1 MTFAIN
7 RETNSITIATFWE
20 NFLLKKYNFDPE
32 YQRLS
37 VWSEEKQSFLIDTI
51 LRNYPIPPIFLHQHI
66 DPSTGKTHYDV
77 IDGKQRLTSIQRF
90 INDEISVTTDS
101 FDENNDKQSELIAG
115 KFFRDLDDPA
125 LQNFK
130 KNFWRYAIPIEYID
144 TTDKNL
150 IKSIFDRLNRNGEP
164 LEGQELRKA
173 KYSGTA
179 LISLVDKCCDNL
191 FWKPILSTLDVKR
204 MEDKEFVSELIFLL
218 IAKSPLDGSQKA
230 LDEQYADLSKE
241 LDIVSVEAEFD
252 AVTALTKKLLSN
264 DFYVGRKF
272 GISHLYG
279 IFSLA
284 ADIMWNE
291 KDAAKATSELV
302 KFYSKFFNSNLDAS
316 PYLEQYK
323 MSVTY
328 RTRTKGQRMKRLQA
342 LTGFIY
348 GE

>member
-37 VWSEEKQSFLIDTI
+37 VWSDEKQSFLIDTI

-66 DPSTGKTHYDV
+66 DPATGKTHYDV

-90 INDEISVTTDS
+90 INDLIPVTSET
-101 FDENNDKQSELIAG
+101 FDDNNDAQSELIAG
-115 KFFRDLDDPA
+115 KFFKDFDEPT
-125 LQNFK
+125 LQGFK

-144 TTDKNL
+144 TTDTNL

-173 KYSGTA
+173 KYAGSPF
-179 LISLVDKCCDNL
+179 ISLVDKCCESP
-191 FWKPILSTLDVKR
+191 FWKPVLSTLDVKR
-204 MEDKEFVSELIFLL
+204 MEDKEFVSELLFFLM
-218 IAKSPLDGSQKA
+218 AKSPLDGSQKA
-230 LDEQYADLSKE
+230 LDEQYAALAKE
-241 LDIVSVEAEFD
+241 LDIVPMEAEFD
-252 AVTALTKKLLSN
+252 AVTALTKKLLSSE
-264 DFYVGRKF
+264 FYVGRKL

-279 IFSLA
+279 IFSFA
-284 ADIMWNE
+284 ANVIWN
-291 KDAAKATSELV
+291 KRDNAKAGASLV
-302 KFYSKFFNSNLDAS
+302 DFYTKFFNGNFDAS
-316 PYLEQYK
+316 PFLEQYK
-323 MSVTY
+323 LSVTY
-328 RTRTKGQRMKRLQA
+328 RTRTKGQRVKRLQA
-342 LTGFIY
+342 LNGFVY